1 MFSYKTKHSQHHH
14 LYFQPLKLTY

>member
-1 MFSYKTKHSQHHH
+1 MFSYKTKHSQNHH